1 MDTVP
6 ISLYFGIAEGK
17 RVDLETIA
25 RASLEWASLIRD
37 IAAVVAPDAE
47 FEIEFVQ
54 SEEGSVWLN
63 NLLTAVKEGDRKALG
78 SIVAAV
84 LAFFAMGPALHLKV
98 DFGAWLL
105 ALLGHDEQVDVT
117 DEAAS
122 RIAKRVVQ
130 EVNKTTS

>member
-17 RVDLETIA
+17 RADLETIA

-84 LAFFAMGPALHLKV
+84 LAFFAMGPRSEEH
-98 DFGAWLL
+98 
-105 ALLGHDEQVDVT
+105 
-117 DEAAS
+117 
-122 RIAKRVVQ
+122 
-130 EVNKTTS
+130 TSELQSLM

>member
-84 LAFFAMGPALHLKV
+84 LAFFAMGPAKI
-98 DFGAWLL
+98 G
-105 ALLGHDEQVDVT
+105 Q
-117 DEAAS
+117 AS
-122 RIAKRVVQ
+122 CRERVCQ
-130 EVNKTTS
+130 